1 MAAKYL
7 IIIAGPTAIG
17 KTDLAIRLAEYYNTE
32 ILSADSRQIYRETV
46 IGTAVPAPA
55 QLARVK
61 HHFIG
66 HKSIHDYYNASH
78 FETEAIGLLGKLF
91 VSQDVVIMAGGSG
104 MYLDAVCQGIDD
116 IPTVDPVIRDLLRK
130 EYQSVGLAG
139 ICSRLQEVDPVYYEK
154 VDLHNPIRILK
165 ALEIHAMTGLP
176 YSSFLTGK
184 SRKREFS
191 PLKIGLDMP
200 RKELHDRI
208 NIRVENMMALGLLKE
223 TEALFQFRKLNAL
236 NTMGYKEMFD
246 YLEGKYSLKEAVEL
260 IKGHTRQYARR
271 QLTWFRKYEDI
282 QWFNPGD
289 TENLIRYLN
298 SIIRHR

>member
-1 MAAKYL
+1 MSSKYL
-7 IIIAGPTAIG
+7 IIVAGPTAVG
-17 KTDLAIRLAEYYNTE
+17 KTDQAIRLAEYFSTE
-32 ILSADSRQIYRETV
+32 IISADSRQIYRETV
-46 IGTAVPAPA
+46 IGTAIPSPA

-78 FETEAIGLLGKLF
+78 FEMEAISLLDKMF
-91 VSQDVVIMAGGSG
+91 VNHDVVVMAGGSG
-104 MYLDAVCQGIDD
+104 LYIDAVCQGIDD
-116 IPTVDPVIRDLLRK
+116 IPTVDPVIRERLRK
-130 EYQSVGLAG
+130 EYQSVGLEG
-139 ICSRLQEVDPVYYEK
+139 IRSRLQEVDPAYYQK
-154 VDLHNPIRILK
+154 VDLQNPNRILK
-165 ALEIHAMTGLP
+165 ALEISEMTGLP

-184 SRKREFS
+184 GKRRNFF

-208 NIRVENMMALGLLKE
+208 NTRVEDMMARGLLQE
-223 TEALFQFRKLNAL
+223 TKDLYQFRKINAL
-236 NTMGYKEMFD
+236 NTVGYKEMFD

-282 QWFNPGD
+282 QWFLPGD
-289 TENLIRYLN
+289 MENLIKYL
-298 SIIRHR
+298 IGKIWH